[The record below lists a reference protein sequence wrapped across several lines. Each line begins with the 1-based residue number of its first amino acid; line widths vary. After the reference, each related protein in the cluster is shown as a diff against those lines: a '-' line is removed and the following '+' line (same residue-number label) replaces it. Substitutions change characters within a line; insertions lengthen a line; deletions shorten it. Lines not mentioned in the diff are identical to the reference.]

1 MRYPPR
7 PQAVLR
13 GTGVKWEWIFAAV
26 AWFWLR
32 VPCGGGEFHAFAS
45 AEDRARAFLD
55 WETANYKGTNA
66 IVPFTLLWEKGT
78 RANVP
83 FILSREKGT
92 NANVPFSLA
101 WEKGTNAIVPFTLAR
116 QKGTN
121 VNVPFSLARQNGTN
135 AYVPF

>member
-1 MRYPPR
+1 LHDPPR

-13 GTGVKWEWIFAAV
+13 GAGVKWEWIFAAE
-26 AWFWLR
+26 ACFGLR
-32 VPCGGGEFHAFAS
+32 VSCGGGEVHAFAS

-55 WETANYKGTNA
+55 GETANHKGTNA

-78 RANVP
+78 KANVP
-83 FILSREKGT
+83 FTLPRQKGT

-101 WEKGTNAIVPFTLAR
+101 WEKGTNGIVPFTLAW

-121 VNVPFSLARQNGTN
+121 VNVPFSLARENGTN
-135 AYVPF
+135 ANVPF